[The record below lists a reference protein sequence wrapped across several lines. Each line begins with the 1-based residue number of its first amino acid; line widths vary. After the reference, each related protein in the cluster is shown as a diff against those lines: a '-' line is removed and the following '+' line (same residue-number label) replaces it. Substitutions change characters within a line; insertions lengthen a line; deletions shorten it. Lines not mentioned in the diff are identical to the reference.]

1 MSPAGRAEPAR
12 SEPRPVDVDAIER
25 ELEQLFRGHA
35 EDSGEQAPLTRARMS
50 NLLVFTS
57 SAEQAEH
64 LPDDIAEI
72 VRLHPSRVLLLVG
85 DAQQPRAEI
94 EAFVSAQ
101 CHLGEAGRQ
110 ICSEHV
116 TLRASGEARPR
127 LPSLARS
134 LLVGE
139 LPTAL
144 WWTPAEPPSQAGE
157 VFRQLADMAEEIVY
171 DSAAWLQPQGGLSDT
186 AAWARGAGGQSTLTD
201 LAWRRLEPWR
211 LLISQSLAPA
221 VNPGALDSIAEVSVE
236 HGRTAAA
243 AAWMLVGWL
252 ASRLGWVARGGRRDE
267 QGADLHFASRE
278 GELRV
283 SIRSTGDAGDLGRAC
298 VSWKSPE
305 QSVRA
310 VFSRAS
316 PSRLAATIEPGTAPQ
331 GCLAA
336 PPHSRGAILA
346 GSLILGRDRIFLDAL
361 QAAASAIAA
370 AGEAERQVVGLL
382 SC

>member
-1 MSPAGRAEPAR
+1 
-12 SEPRPVDVDAIER
+12 
-25 ELEQLFRGHA
+25 
-35 EDSGEQAPLTRARMS
+35 MS

-85 DAQQPRAEI
+85 DAQQPQPEI

-186 AAWARGAGGQSTLTD
+186 AAWARGAGAQSGITD

-211 LLISQSLAPA
+211 LLISQSLAPSA
-221 VNPGALDSIAEVSVE
+221 NPGALDSITQVTVE
-236 HGRTAAA
+236 YGRAAGA

-252 ASRLGWVARGGRRDE
+252 ASRLGWRATRGRTDESGVELHFHAGERELRAGIRPAADGKDLFRVAVSWGAPG
-267 QGADLHFASRE
+267 QGA
-278 GELRV
+278 
-283 SIRSTGDAGDLGRAC
+283 
-298 VSWKSPE
+298 
-305 QSVRA
+305 RA
-310 VFSRAS
+310 VFERAS
-316 PSRLAATIEPGTAPQ
+316 TARLSATIERGKAPQ

-336 PPHSRGAILA
+336 PPQSAGTVLA
-346 GSLILGRDRIFLDAL
+346 QSLALGQDRVFLDAL
-361 QAAASAIAA
+361 RAAARAI
-370 AGEAERQVVGLL
+370 GQMG
-382 SC
+382 C